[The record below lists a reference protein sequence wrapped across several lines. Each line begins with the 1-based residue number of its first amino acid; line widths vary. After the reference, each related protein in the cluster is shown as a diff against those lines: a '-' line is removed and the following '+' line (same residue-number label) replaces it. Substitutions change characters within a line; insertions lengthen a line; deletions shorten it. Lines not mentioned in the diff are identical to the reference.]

1 MKEDILIDLL
11 QRTGKQ
17 SRDKLVKA
25 LNLDKN
31 NKHPD
36 RQLRMIKEHVN
47 LSDEK
52 YKDVLI
58 VGFSASKGY
67 KIADTEEEYKHF
79 IMEMKARK
87 QSMDIQIEK
96 AERLLKKMEDD
107 GHE

>member
-1 MKEDILIDLL
+1 MKEDVLIDLL
-11 QRTGKQ
+11 KRTGKQ
-17 SRDKLVKA
+17 SRSNLIVA
-25 LNLDKN
+25 LNFDKE
-31 NKHPD
+31 
-36 RQLRMIKEHVN
+36 RIN
-47 LSDEK
+47 LSDGK

-96 AERLLKKMEDD
+96 AERLLKKLEDD

>member
-17 SRDKLVKA
+17 TRANLIKA
-25 LNLDKN
+25 LNYDGKR
-31 NKHPD
+31 PD
-36 RQLRMIKEHVN
+36 RLLRRTKERIN
-47 LSDEK
+47 LSDGK
-52 YKDVLI
+52 YKDILI
-58 VGFSASKGY
+58 VGFSTGKGY

-96 AERLLKKMEDD
+96 AERLLKKLEDD

>member
-11 QRTGKQ
+11 HRAGKQ
-17 SRDKLVKA
+17 TRANLIKA
-25 LNLDKN
+25 LNYDGKR
-31 NKHPD
+31 PD
-36 RQLRMIKEHVN
+36 RLLRRTKERIN
-47 LSDEK
+47 LSDGK
-52 YKDVLI
+52 YKDILI
-58 VGFSASKGY
+58 VGFSTGKGY

-96 AERLLKKMEDD
+96 AERLLKKLEDD